1 MDNKEKMMEMF
12 LESALQPYSDPKYVW
27 TIEMP
32 IVRRVAFDEC
42 VYTYGEEKIEDL
54 LKTTKDLY
62 IEQEHISE
70 PNMTDMKYHG
80 YIMGHLAANDD
91 GIGYYILCDDNI
103 NRAAKKVKFLN

>member
-1 MDNKEKMMEMF
+1 MDNKAKMMEMF
-12 LESALQPYSDPKYVW
+12 LESASQPYSDPKYVW
-27 TIEMP
+27 RIETP

-42 VYTYGEEKIEDL
+42 VYTYGEEKIKDL

-80 YIMGHLAANDD
+80 YIMGHVAN

>member
-1 MDNKEKMMEMF
+1 MDNKAKMMEMF

-27 TIEMP
+27 RIETP
-32 IVRRVAFDEC
+32 FVRRVAFDEC

-54 LKTTKDLY
+54 LKTTKELY
-62 IEQEHISE
+62 IKQEHISE

-80 YIMGHLAANDD
+80 YIMGNVAN
-91 GIGYYILCDDNI
+91 GMGYYILCDDNI